1 MPRAT
6 DILIVLTYA
15 LIAVVAALGFE
26 RFGLMS
32 TSFAWLMGGM
42 VFIVAGMAH
51 SAAARTEER
60 SAMEDE
66 VQNLKAANLAL
77 AEEFEAAQKR
87 LDEITDEIRTE
98 AVERDNVL
106 VHEMKVLEDLV
117 HRVSVAPGPATA
129 QVDGGADSAPA
140 IGIETIRDALE
151 ANRVDLYLQPIV
163 TLPQRRTCFYE
174 SYTRLRDA
182 TGKILAPSEFIE
194 AATRAGLVTEVDN
207 LLLFRCVQLV
217 RKLTE
222 RDRKI
227 AIFCNISL
235 NSLSDETFF
244 PAFLDFIRQ
253 NSDLTG
259 SIIFE
264 IPQIA
269 FIERDAVAARNMA
282 RLADFGFRF
291 SIDQINDV
299 NMDLEEMQRAGVRFA
314 KVGGERLLNAIDDF
328 ETIAGHEAGAI
339 STQDMAGLFARH
351 GIDLIADKL
360 ETESTVVEV
369 LEFDIAYGQGHLFG
383 EPRPVR
389 EEAIEDSE
397 GNIQLAS

>member
-1 MPRAT
+1 MARAT
-6 DILIVLTYA
+6 DILIVLIYA
-15 LIAVVAALGFE
+15 LVAVVAAVGFE
-26 RFGLMS
+26 FFGLMS
-32 TSFAWLMGGM
+32 TSYAWLMGGM
-42 VFIVAGMAH
+42 VFIVAGLAH
-51 SAAARTEER
+51 SAAARNHER
-60 SAMEDE
+60 SAMEGE
-66 VQNLKAANLAL
+66 LQNLKAANLAL
-77 AEEFEAAQKR
+77 AEEFESAQKR
-87 LDEITDEIRTE
+87 LDEITDELRSE
-98 AVERDNVL
+98 AVQRDNVL

-117 HRVSVAPGPATA
+117 RRVSTAPVET
-129 QVDGGADSAPA
+129 
-140 IGIETIRDALE
+140 GISSTETPSSISIDTIREALA

-182 TGKILAPSEFIE
+182 AETVLAPGDFIE

-235 NSLSDETFF
+235 NSLADESFF
-244 PAFLDFIRQ
+244 PDFLDFIRQ

-259 SIIFE
+259 SLIFE
-264 IPQIA
+264 IPQVA

-291 SIDQINDV
+291 SIDQIQDV
-299 NMDLEEMQRAGVRFA
+299 NMDLAEMERAGVRFA
-314 KVGGERLLNAIDDF
+314 KICGERLLGAIDDF
-328 ETIAGHEAGAI
+328 ETIAGHEAGSI
-339 STQDMAGLFARH
+339 SHHDLAGMFARH

-389 EEAIEDSE
+389 EEALEIGE
-397 GNIQLAS
+397 GEIQLAS